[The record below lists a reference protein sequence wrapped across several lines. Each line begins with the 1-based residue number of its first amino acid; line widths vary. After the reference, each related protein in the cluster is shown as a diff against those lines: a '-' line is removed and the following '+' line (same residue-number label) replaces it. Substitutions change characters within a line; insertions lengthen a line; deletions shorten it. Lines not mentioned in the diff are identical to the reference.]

1 MDMTSDYQIL
11 VPVIVAFIERLINCQ
26 KHQWLGERFLQTI
39 DEKLLPKL
47 EKNNLLTAY
56 FPLFHRI
63 AENDTIPP
71 SRLIE
76 SLTKFVVTLVDKR
89 GYDVELKSW
98 DQGTE
103 VLGICRTLL
112 SHHKSSRLFLGLSR
126 LFSLMCLYFP
136 DLEVRDNARYEH
148 GRH

>member
-1 MDMTSDYQIL
+1 MDMTSKFPIL
-11 VPVIVAFIERLINCQ
+11 VPVIVSFIERLINCE

-47 EKNNLLTAY
+47 EKSCLLTAY
-56 FPLFHRI
+56 FPLLHRI

-76 SLTKFVVTLVDKR
+76 LLTKFVLTLVDKR
-89 GYDVELKSW
+89 GFDVGLKLW

-126 LFSLMCLYFP
+126 LLSLTCLYFP
-136 DLEVRDNARYEH
+136 DLDVRDNAR
-148 GRH
+148 